1 LVVPPEW
8 VLHPSSQLRHGIFRQ
23 SVRAQRSSFRVRL
36 AHDTIKTSTGRI
48 RLGERYCDTDLL
60 ETSNSVNQNQKAALP
75 GFMQVPPLS
84 ILIYESN
91 LSLKVNE
98 RFHQIAHGVL
108 TLEDIVRMLIENL
121 TETVEAVI

>member
-1 LVVPPEW
+1 
-8 VLHPSSQLRHGIFRQ
+8 
-23 SVRAQRSSFRVRL
+23 
-36 AHDTIKTSTGRI
+36 
-48 RLGERYCDTDLL
+48 
-60 ETSNSVNQNQKAALP
+60 VNQNQKAALP